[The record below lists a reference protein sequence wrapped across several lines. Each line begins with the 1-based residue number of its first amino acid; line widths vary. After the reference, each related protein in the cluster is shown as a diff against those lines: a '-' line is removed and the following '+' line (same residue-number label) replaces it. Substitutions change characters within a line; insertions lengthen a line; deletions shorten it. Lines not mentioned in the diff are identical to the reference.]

1 MNASSV
7 QVGCR
12 YLDARDVGAVVVC
25 LTIVLLYCIL
35 LGYKCCLR
43 ERTEML

>member
-7 QVGCR
+7 QDGCR

-25 LTIVLLYCIL
+25 VTIAALYCVLLV
-35 LGYKCCLR
+35 YKCCVR
-43 ERTEML
+43 ERTPMV